1 LSHTAFFNQVE
12 SYRKAI
18 RLSGD
23 DVIVSWLPLY
33 HDMGLIAGFLMPIL
47 FGVQLILMSP
57 FDWVKSPVKLL
68 KAVSIYRGTLCW
80 LPNFAYNFCASK
92 IRDRDLEEIDLSS
105 MRAFINCSEPMRYQ
119 SHKMFFDRF
128 KNYGLGQE
136 SLTTCYAMAENV
148 FAVTQD
154 GIEKSVTYDTIN
166 LDDFQSNGIARK
178 CEENEGSMIMV
189 SAGKAIAGT
198 QVKIINKENEDLP
211 ERQLGEIVVKS
222 NCMLTGYFNRE
233 DETKK
238 SMIDGWFRTGDLGY
252 LANGELY
259 ISGRKKDL
267 IIVGGKNIYPQ
278 DIESIV
284 SEIGGI
290 HPGRVVAF
298 GVFNEETGTEDVVV
312 IAEIEAEYVGKEQDL
327 IKEIR
332 MVVTQSTAISLRHVI
347 LKEKNWLIKTS
358 SGKISRTFNREK
370 LLKDNRPF

>member
-1 LSHTAFFNQVE
+1 
-12 SYRKAI
+12 
-18 RLSGD
+18 
-23 DVIVSWLPLY
+23 
-33 HDMGLIAGFLMPIL
+33 M
-47 FGVQLILMSP
+47 
-57 FDWVKSPVKLL
+57 
-68 KAVSIYRGTLCW
+68 
-80 LPNFAYNFCASK
+80 
-92 IRDRDLEEIDLSS
+92 
-105 MRAFINCSEPMRYQ
+105 
-119 SHKMFFDRF
+119 
-128 KNYGLGQE
+128 GQE

-154 GIEKSVTYDTIN
+154 GIGKSVTYDKIN
-166 LDDFQSNGIARK
+166 QDDFQSIGIARK
-178 CEENEGSMIMV
+178 CQEDEGYMIMV
-189 SAGKAIAGT
+189 SAGKTIEGT
-198 QVKIINKENEDLP
+198 KVKIIGKGNIDLP

-238 SMIDGWFRTGDLGY
+238 SMIGGWFRTGDLGY

-284 SEIGGI
+284 SEIEGI

-332 MVVTQSTAISLRHVI
+332 TVVTQSTAISMRHVL

-370 LLKDNRPF
+370 LLKEQQVF